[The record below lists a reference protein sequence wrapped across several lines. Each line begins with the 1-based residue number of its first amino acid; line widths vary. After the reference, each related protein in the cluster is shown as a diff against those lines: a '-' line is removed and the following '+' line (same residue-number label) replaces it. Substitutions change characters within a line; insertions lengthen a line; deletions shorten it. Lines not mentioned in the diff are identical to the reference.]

1 MNRIVLGG
9 AQLGL
14 PYGILNGG
22 ETLSREEVARIFD
35 TAVDHG
41 IDSIDTAIAYGHS
54 ESIIGEISQNRF
66 KIISK
71 LPPLPVDISNVSE
84 WVHSQVQGSLSRL
97 KCTSLDALLLHRPQD
112 LTGAQGVELYAAIES
127 LMAEKM
133 IHRFGVSIYS
143 PDDLEG
149 IIDTFEIHV
158 VQAPLNVFDRRI
170 LGVTDQLSA
179 LNIEVH
185 VRSVFLQGVLIA
197 SPQDRPHRFEP
208 WSEHFALFDEWV
220 RSSGLSAMACCMGF
234 ALQQPG
240 IAKLVIGTTS
250 AESLDEI
257 MNSIPNSVLE
267 VPTHLQS
274 SVEQLID
281 PRFWNAA

>member
-22 ETLSREEVARIFD
+22 ETLSREEVARILD

-41 IDSIDTAIAYGHS
+41 IDSIDTAIAYGQS
-54 ESIIGEISQNRF
+54 ESIIGETSQNRF
-66 KIISK
+66 NIISK

-220 RSSGLSAMACCMGF
+220 RSSGVSAMACCMGF

-281 PRFWNAA
+281 PRIWNAA

>member
-22 ETLSREEVARIFD
+22 ETLSREEVARILD

-41 IDSIDTAIAYGHS
+41 IDSIDTAIAYGQS
-54 ESIIGEISQNRF
+54 ESIIGETSQNRF

-112 LTGAQGVELYAAIES
+112 LTGAQGAELYAAIGS

-149 IIDTFEIHV
+149 IIGTFDIHV

-185 VRSVFLQGVLIA
+185 ARSVFLQGVLIA
-197 SPQDRPHRFEP
+197 SPKDRPQRFEP

-220 RSSGLSAMACCMGF
+220 RSSGVSAMACCLGF

-267 VPTHLQS
+267 APTYLQS

>member
-22 ETLSREEVARIFD
+22 ETLSREEVARILD
-35 TAVDHG
+35 TAVDRG
-41 IDSIDTAIAYGHS
+41 IDSIDTAIAYGQS
-54 ESIIGEISQNRF
+54 ESIIGETSQYRF
-66 KIISK
+66 NIISK

-112 LTGAQGVELYAAIES
+112 LTGAQGAELHAAIES
-127 LMAEKM
+127 LISEKM
-133 IHRFGVSIYS
+133 IRRFGVSIYS

-149 IIDTFEIHV
+149 IIGTFDIHV

-170 LGVTDQLSA
+170 LGVTDHLSA

-220 RSSGLSAMACCMGF
+220 RSSGVSAMACCMGF

-257 MNSIPNSVLE
+257 MNSIPNSVFE

>member
-22 ETLSREEVARIFD
+22 ETLSREEVARILD

-41 IDSIDTAIAYGHS
+41 IDSIDTAIAYGQS
-54 ESIIGEISQNRF
+54 ESIIGETSQNRF
-66 KIISK
+66 NIISK
-71 LPPLPVDISNVSE
+71 LPPLPVDISNVSA

-112 LTGAQGVELYAAIES
+112 LTGAQGAELYAAIGS

-133 IHRFGVSIYS
+133 IRRFGVSIYS

-158 VQAPLNVFDRRI
+158 VQAPLNVFDHRI
-170 LGVTDQLSA
+170 LGVTDHLSS

-197 SPQDRPHRFEP
+197 SPQDRPERFGP
-208 WSEHFALFDEWV
+208 WSEHFAQFDDWV
-220 RSSGLSAMACCMGF
+220 RSSGVSAMACCLGF
-234 ALQQPG
+234 ALQQQG
-240 IAKLVIGTTS
+240 IAKLVVGTTS
-250 AESLDEI
+250 AKSLDEI
-257 MNSIPNSVLE
+257 MNSIPHSVLE

-281 PRFWNAA
+281 PRFWNAV

>member
-22 ETLSREEVARIFD
+22 ETLSREEVARILD

-41 IDSIDTAIAYGHS
+41 VDSIDTAIAYGHS
-54 ESIIGEISQNRF
+54 ESIIGETSQNRF
-66 KIISK
+66 NIISK
-71 LPPLPVDISNVSE
+71 LPPLPVDVSNVSE

-112 LTGAQGVELYAAIES
+112 LTGAQGAELYAAIGS
-127 LMAEKM
+127 LMAEQM

-149 IIDTFEIHV
+149 IIGTFDIHV

-170 LGVTDQLSA
+170 LGVTNQLSA

-197 SPQDRPHRFEP
+197 NPKNRPQRFEP
-208 WSEHFALFDEWV
+208 WSEHFSLFDEWV
-220 RSSGLSAMACCMGF
+220 RSSGMSAMACCMGF
-234 ALQQPG
+234 ALQQSG

-281 PRFWNAA
+281 PRIWNAA

>member
-22 ETLSREEVARIFD
+22 ETLSREEVARILD

-41 IDSIDTAIAYGHS
+41 IDSIDTAIAYGQS
-54 ESIIGEISQNRF
+54 ESIIGETSQNRF

-71 LPPLPVDISNVSE
+71 LPPLPVGISDVSE

-97 KCTSLDALLLHRPQD
+97 KCTSLEALLLHRPQD
-112 LTGAQGVELYAAIES
+112 LTGAQGAELYAAIGS

-149 IIDTFEIHV
+149 IIDTFDIQV

-170 LGVTDQLSA
+170 LGVTDHLSA

-197 SPQDRPHRFEP
+197 SPKDRPQRFEP

-220 RSSGLSAMACCMGF
+220 RSSGVSAMACCLGF

-250 AESLDEI
+250 AKSLDEI

-267 VPTHLQS
+267 VPAHLQS

-281 PRFWNAA
+281 PRVWNAA

>member
-22 ETLSREEVARIFD
+22 ETLSREEVARILD

-41 IDSIDTAIAYGHS
+41 IDSIDTAIAYGQS
-54 ESIIGEISQNRF
+54 ESIIGETSQNRF
-66 KIISK
+66 NIISK

-112 LTGAQGVELYAAIES
+112 LTGAQGAELYAAIGS

-197 SPQDRPHRFEP
+197 SPKDRPQRFEP

-220 RSSGLSAMACCMGF
+220 RSSGVSAMACCMGF

-267 VPTHLQS
+267 APTHLQS

>member
-22 ETLSREEVARIFD
+22 ETLSREEVARILD
-35 TAVDHG
+35 TSVDRG
-41 IDSIDTAIAYGHS
+41 IASIDTAIAYGQS
-54 ESIIGEISQNRF
+54 ESMIGETSQNRF
-66 KIISK
+66 SIISK
-71 LPPLPVDISNVSE
+71 LPPLPVDLSNVSE

-97 KCTSLDALLLHRPQD
+97 RCFSLDALLLHRPQD
-112 LTGAQGVELYAAIES
+112 LTGAQGAELYAAIGS

-149 IIDTFEIHV
+149 IIGTFDIHV

-185 VRSVFLQGVLIA
+185 ARSVFLQGVLIA
-197 SPQDRPHRFEP
+197 NPKDRPQRFEP

-220 RSSGLSAMACCMGF
+220 RSSGMSAMACCLGF

-240 IAKLVIGTTS
+240 IAKLVIGTTN

>member
-22 ETLSREEVARIFD
+22 ETLSREEVARILD
-35 TAVDHG
+35 TAAGHG
-41 IDSIDTAIAYGHS
+41 IDAIDTAIAYGQS
-54 ESIIGEISQNRF
+54 ESVIGETAQNRF

-71 LPPLPVDISNVSE
+71 LPPIPSEVSNVSQ
-84 WVHSQVQGSLSRL
+84 WVRTQIDASLSRL
-97 KCTSLDALLLHRPQD
+97 KCTSLDALLLHRSQD
-112 LTGAQGVELYAAIES
+112 LTEAHGAELYAAISS
-127 LMAEKM
+127 LKVEK
-133 IHRFGVSIYS
+133 IIQRFGVSIYA
-143 PDDLEG
+143 PGELTG
-149 IIDTFEIHV
+149 IIGTFDIDV

-170 LGVTDQLSA
+170 LGVIDQLTA

-197 SPQDRPHRFEP
+197 KPENRPQRFQP
-208 WSEHFALFDEWV
+208 WSEHFARFDKWV
-220 RSSGLSAMACCMGF
+220 NTSGMSAMACCLGF

-250 AESLDEI
+250 AISLAEI
-257 MNSIPNSVLE
+257 MTSIPNMKLE
-267 VPTHLQS
+267 VPADLQS
-274 SVEQLID
+274 STEQLID
-281 PRFWNAA
+281 PRVWSVA

>member
-22 ETLSREEVARIFD
+22 ETLSREEVARILD

-41 IDSIDTAIAYGHS
+41 IDSIDTAIAYGQS
-54 ESIIGEISQNRF
+54 ESIIGETSQNRF

-112 LTGAQGVELYAAIES
+112 LTGAQGAELYAAIGS

-133 IHRFGVSIYS
+133 IHQFGVSIYS

-149 IIDTFEIHV
+149 IIGTFDIHV

-185 VRSVFLQGVLIA
+185 ARSVFLQGVLIA
-197 SPQDRPHRFEP
+197 SPKDRPQRFEP

-220 RSSGLSAMACCMGF
+220 RSSGVSAMACCLGF

>member
-22 ETLSREEVARIFD
+22 ETLSREEVARILD
-35 TAVDHG
+35 TAFDHG
-41 IDSIDTAIAYGHS
+41 IDSIDTAIAYGQS
-54 ESIIGEISQNRF
+54 ESIIGETSQNRF

-71 LPPLPVDISNVSE
+71 LPPLPVGISDVSE

-97 KCTSLDALLLHRPQD
+97 KCTSLEALLLHRPQD
-112 LTGAQGVELYAAIES
+112 LTGAQGAELYAAIGS

-149 IIDTFEIHV
+149 IIGTFDIHV

-170 LGVTDQLSA
+170 LGVTNRLSA

-197 SPQDRPHRFEP
+197 SPKDRPQRFEP

-220 RSSGLSAMACCMGF
+220 RSSGVSAMACCMGF

>member
-22 ETLSREEVARIFD
+22 ETLSREEVARILD

-41 IDSIDTAIAYGHS
+41 IDSIDTAIAYGQS
-54 ESIIGEISQNRF
+54 ESIIGETSQNRF
-66 KIISK
+66 NIISK

-84 WVHSQVQGSLSRL
+84 WVHSQIQGSLSRL

-112 LTGAQGVELYAAIES
+112 LTGAQGAELYAAIGS

-143 PDDLEG
+143 PEDLEG
-149 IIDTFEIHV
+149 IIGTFDIHV

-170 LGVTDQLSA
+170 LGVTNQLSA

-197 SPQDRPHRFEP
+197 NPINRPQRFEP

-220 RSSGLSAMACCMGF
+220 RSSGVSAMACCMGF

-267 VPTHLQS
+267 APTHLQS

>member
-22 ETLSREEVARIFD
+22 ETLSREEVARILD

-41 IDSIDTAIAYGHS
+41 IDSIDTAIAYGQS
-54 ESIIGEISQNRF
+54 ESIIGETSQNRF
-66 KIISK
+66 NIISK

-112 LTGAQGVELYAAIES
+112 LTGAQGVELYAAIKS

-133 IHRFGVSIYS
+133 IDRFGVSIYS

-149 IIDTFEIHV
+149 IIGTFDIHV

-185 VRSVFLQGVLIA
+185 VRSVFLQGLLIA
-197 SPQDRPHRFEP
+197 NPKNRPQRFEP

-220 RSSGLSAMACCMGF
+220 RSSGVSAMACCMGF

-250 AESLDEI
+250 AKSLDEI

>member
-22 ETLSREEVARIFD
+22 ETLSREEVARILD

-220 RSSGLSAMACCMGF
+220 RSSGVSAMACCMGF

>member
-22 ETLSREEVARIFD
+22 ETLSREEVARILD
-35 TAVDHG
+35 TAVDRG
-41 IDSIDTAIAYGHS
+41 IDSIDTAIAYGQS
-54 ESIIGEISQNRF
+54 ESIIGETSQNRF
-66 KIISK
+66 NIISK

-97 KCTSLDALLLHRPQD
+97 KCTSLDALLLHHPQD
-112 LTGAQGVELYAAIES
+112 LTGAQGAELYAAIGS

-170 LGVTDQLSA
+170 LGVTNQLSA
-179 LNIEVH
+179 LDIEVH

>member
-22 ETLSREEVARIFD
+22 ETLSREEVARILD

-41 IDSIDTAIAYGHS
+41 IDSIDTAIAYGQS
-54 ESIIGEISQNRF
+54 ESIIGETSQNRF
-66 KIISK
+66 NIISK

-112 LTGAQGVELYAAIES
+112 LTGAQGAELYAAIGS

-143 PDDLEG
+143 PEDLEG
-149 IIDTFEIHV
+149 IIGTFDIHV

-170 LGVTDQLSA
+170 LVVTNQLSA

-197 SPQDRPHRFEP
+197 NPINRPQRFEP

-220 RSSGLSAMACCMGF
+220 RSSGVSAMACCMGF

-267 VPTHLQS
+267 APTHLQS

>member
-22 ETLSREEVARIFD
+22 ETLSREEVARILD
-35 TAVDHG
+35 TAVDRG
-41 IDSIDTAIAYGHS
+41 IDSIDTAIAYGQS
-54 ESIIGEISQNRF
+54 ESIIGETSQNRF
-66 KIISK
+66 NIISK

-112 LTGAQGVELYAAIES
+112 LTGAQGAELYAAIGS

-220 RSSGLSAMACCMGF
+220 RSSGVSAMACCMGF

>member
-22 ETLSREEVARIFD
+22 ETLSREEVARILD

-41 IDSIDTAIAYGHS
+41 IDSIDTAIAYGQS
-54 ESIIGEISQNRF
+54 ESIIGETSQNRF

-71 LPPLPVDISNVSE
+71 LPPLPVGISDVSE

-97 KCTSLDALLLHRPQD
+97 KCTSLEALLLHRPQD
-112 LTGAQGVELYAAIES
+112 LTGAKGAELYAAIGS

-149 IIDTFEIHV
+149 IIDTFDIQV

-197 SPQDRPHRFEP
+197 SPKDRPQRFEP

-220 RSSGLSAMACCMGF
+220 RSSGVSAMACCLGF

-250 AESLDEI
+250 AKSLDEI
-257 MNSIPNSVLE
+257 INSIPNSVLE
-267 VPTHLQS
+267 VPAHLQS

-281 PRFWNAA
+281 PRVWNAA

>member
-22 ETLSREEVARIFD
+22 ETLSREEVARILN

-41 IDSIDTAIAYGHS
+41 INSIDTAIAYGQS
-54 ESIIGEISQNRF
+54 ESIIGETSLNRF

-71 LPPLPVDISNVSE
+71 LPPLPVDLSNVSG

-112 LTGAQGVELYAAIES
+112 LTGAQGAELYAALGS

-133 IHRFGVSIYS
+133 IRRFGVSIYS

-149 IIDTFEIHV
+149 IIGTFDIHV

-197 SPQDRPHRFEP
+197 NPKNRPQRFEP

-220 RSSGLSAMACCMGF
+220 RSSGVSAMACCVGF

-274 SVEQLID
+274 SAEQLID

>member
-22 ETLSREEVARIFD
+22 ETLSREEVACILN
-35 TAVDHG
+35 TSVDHG
-41 IDSIDTAIAYGHS
+41 IDSIDTAIAYGQS
-54 ESIIGEISQNRF
+54 ESIIGATSQNRF

-71 LPPLPVDISNVSE
+71 LPPLPVEISNVSE
-84 WVHSQVQGSLSRL
+84 WVHSQVQGSLTRL
-97 KCTSLDALLLHRPQD
+97 QCTSLDALLLHRPQD
-112 LTGAQGVELYAAIES
+112 LTGAQGAELYAALGS
-127 LMAEKM
+127 LIAEKM
-133 IHRFGVSIYS
+133 IHRFGISIYS

-149 IIDTFEIHV
+149 IIGTFDIHV

-185 VRSVFLQGVLIA
+185 VRSIFLQGVLIA
-197 SPQDRPHRFEP
+197 NPKNRPQRFEP

-220 RSSGLSAMACCMGF
+220 RSSGMSAMACCMGF

-250 AESLDEI
+250 AESLEEI

-274 SVEQLID
+274 SAEQLID
-281 PRFWNAA
+281 PRFWNAS

>member
-22 ETLSREEVARIFD
+22 ETLSREEVARILD
-35 TAVDHG
+35 TAVDHR
-41 IDSIDTAIAYGHS
+41 IDSIDTATAYGQS
-54 ESIIGEISQNRF
+54 ESIIGETSQSRF
-66 KIISK
+66 NIISK
-71 LPPLPVDISNVSE
+71 LPPLPVDVSNVSE

-112 LTGAQGVELYAAIES
+112 LTGAQGAELYAAIG
-127 LMAEKM
+127 LLLAEKV

-149 IIDTFEIHV
+149 IIGTFDIHV

-170 LGVTDQLSA
+170 LGVTNRLSA

-197 SPQDRPHRFEP
+197 SPKNRPQRFEP

-220 RSSGLSAMACCMGF
+220 RSSGVSAMACCMGF

-257 MNSIPNSVLE
+257 MNSIPNSDLE

>member
-22 ETLSREEVARIFD
+22 VTLSREEVARILD

-41 IDSIDTAIAYGHS
+41 IDSIDTAIAYGQS
-54 ESIIGEISQNRF
+54 ESIIGETSQNRF
-66 KIISK
+66 NIISK

-112 LTGAQGVELYAAIES
+112 LTGAQGAELYAAIGS
-127 LMAEKM
+127 LIAEKM

-143 PDDLEG
+143 PEDLEG
-149 IIDTFEIHV
+149 IIGTFDIHV

-170 LGVTDQLSA
+170 LVVTNQLSA

-197 SPQDRPHRFEP
+197 NPINRPQRFEP

-220 RSSGLSAMACCMGF
+220 RSSGVSAMACCMGF

>member
-22 ETLSREEVARIFD
+22 ETLSREEVARILD

-41 IDSIDTAIAYGHS
+41 IDSIDTAIAYGQS
-54 ESIIGEISQNRF
+54 ESMIGETSQNRF

-71 LPPLPVDISNVSE
+71 LPPLPVDISSVSE

-112 LTGAQGVELYAAIES
+112 LTGAQGAELYAAIGS

-149 IIDTFEIHV
+149 IIGTFDIHV

-170 LGVTDQLSA
+170 LGVTNQLSA

-197 SPQDRPHRFEP
+197 NPKDRPQRFEP

-220 RSSGLSAMACCMGF
+220 RSSGVSAMACCIGF

>member
-22 ETLSREEVARIFD
+22 ETLSREEVARILD
-35 TAVDHG
+35 TAVDRG
-41 IDSIDTAIAYGHS
+41 IDSIDTAIAYGQS
-54 ESIIGEISQNRF
+54 ESIIGETSQNRF
-66 KIISK
+66 NIISK

-220 RSSGLSAMACCMGF
+220 RSSGVSAMACCMGF

-274 SVEQLID
+274 SVKQLID

>member
-22 ETLSREEVARIFD
+22 ETLSREEVARILD

-41 IDSIDTAIAYGHS
+41 IDSIDTAIAYGQS
-54 ESIIGEISQNRF
+54 ESIIGETSQNRF
-66 KIISK
+66 NIISK
-71 LPPLPVDISNVSE
+71 LPPLPVDISYVSE

-112 LTGAQGVELYAAIES
+112 LTGAQGAELYAAIGS

-149 IIDTFEIHV
+149 IIGTFDIHV

-170 LGVTDQLSA
+170 LGVTDQLLA

-185 VRSVFLQGVLIA
+185 ARSVFLQGVLIA
-197 SPQDRPHRFEP
+197 SPKDRPQRFEP

-220 RSSGLSAMACCMGF
+220 RSSGVSAMACCLGF

>member
-22 ETLSREEVARIFD
+22 ETLSREEVARILN

-41 IDSIDTAIAYGHS
+41 INSIDTAIAYGQS
-54 ESIIGEISQNRF
+54 ESIIGETSLNRF

-71 LPPLPVDISNVSE
+71 LPPLPVDLSNVSG

-112 LTGAQGVELYAAIES
+112 LTGAQGAELYAALGS
-127 LMAEKM
+127 LMAEKL
-133 IHRFGVSIYS
+133 IRRFGVSIYS

-149 IIDTFEIHV
+149 IIGTFDIHV

-197 SPQDRPHRFEP
+197 NPKNRPQRFEP
-208 WSEHFALFDEWV
+208 WSAHFALFDEWV
-220 RSSGLSAMACCMGF
+220 RSSGVSAMACCMGF

-274 SVEQLID
+274 SAEQLID